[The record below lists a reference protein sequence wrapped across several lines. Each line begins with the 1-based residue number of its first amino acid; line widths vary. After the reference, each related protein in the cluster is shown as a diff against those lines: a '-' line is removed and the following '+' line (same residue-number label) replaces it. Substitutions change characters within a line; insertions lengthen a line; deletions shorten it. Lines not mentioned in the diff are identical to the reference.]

1 MSATTW
7 GLGCWWLGE
16 QGLRSGEELE
26 EERNKKNEG
35 ENRRVGFGEVE
46 RKK

>member
-1 MSATTW
+1 MC
-7 GLGCWWLGE
+7 GK
-16 QGLRSGEELE
+16 ELE